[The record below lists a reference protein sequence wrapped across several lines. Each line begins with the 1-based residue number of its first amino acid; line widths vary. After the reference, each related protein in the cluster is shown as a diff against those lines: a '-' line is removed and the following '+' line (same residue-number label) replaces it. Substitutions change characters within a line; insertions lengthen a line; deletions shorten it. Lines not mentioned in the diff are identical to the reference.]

1 MVLPTIMKTT
11 ISEQSQLLERKDANL
26 FGIKF
31 SKHITETANPKKE
44 PKVVYRDSKNDNK

>member
-31 SKHITETANPKKE
+31 SKPIIETANPKKE